1 MVFDDSSSDE
11 ELMREYQNGADGAFD
26 LLFKRH
32 SSRVYG
38 FLMNRLKNRAQADD
52 VFQLTFLKLHQARR
66 HYDPSFPFAPWLFT
80 VCKSVLTD
88 SARKLGRNRE
98 EANDELVSSA
108 VDEASIESA
117 SELRPTVAMD
127 GLSSNQRVALEL
139 RYFEDLQFEE
149 IAERLK
155 TSPSNVRKLVSRG
168 IQSLKRRM
176 ERKEKND
183 DKGR

>member
-1 MVFDDSSSDE
+1 MVINNSSTDE
-11 ELMREYQNGADGAFD
+11 ELMQAYQNGVDGAFD

-52 VFQLTFLKLHQARR
+52 VFQAAFLKLHQARR

-88 SARKLGRNRE
+88 SARKSSRSRE
-98 EANDELVSSA
+98 VSNDDWVSNA
-108 VDEASIESA
+108 VDERTFEKPAKIDLA
-117 SELRPTVAMD
+117 
-127 GLSSNQRVALEL
+127 GLSANQTAAIEL
-139 RYFEDLQFEE
+139 RYYDDLKFEE
-149 IAERLK
+149 IAERLQ

-168 IQSLKRRM
+168 IETLKTLNA
-176 ERKEKND
+176 KKGEK
-183 DKGR
+183 K